1 MHSTSKR
8 VKVLHQRLALISSDF
23 DIALVNPLHCCRK
36 LLQLVLVC
44 NSLFKL
50 IFFHPSISLPSAI
63 DCAMSDWTE
72 WSECNKSCGK
82 GHTIRTRVVTMEPQ
96 FGGDPC
102 PETIQRKKCK
112 VRKCSRGQGNSD
124 DKKRRKEQRE
134 KRRSKQVKT
143 EVTSEHP
150 GTYYLLFEIQWK
162 STNLC
167 TFFLICTGEL

>member
-1 MHSTSKR
+1 M
-8 VKVLHQRLALISSDF
+8 
-23 DIALVNPLHCCRK
+23 
-36 LLQLVLVC
+36 
-44 NSLFKL
+44 
-50 IFFHPSISLPSAI
+50 FFHLFVSLPSAI

-82 GHTIRTRVVTMEPQ
+82 GHTIRTRAVTMEPQ

-112 VRKCSRGQGNSD
+112 VRKCSRGQGNND
-124 DKKRRKEQRE
+124 EKKRRKEQRE

-150 GTYYLLFEIQWK
+150 GGYNLIEIYRHVHLFLYGCTAKQGSRYLKI
-162 STNLC
+162 
-167 TFFLICTGEL
+167 LIL